1 MAFKYQKI
9 VGGLITAIKAGLLT
23 GKLDSVRQYAIQ
35 HQVGVSTVSQA
46 YMVLERQGWIY
57 AKPKCGYFVNHQQ
70 GQVSGKRTPN
80 YGQTINRVKAG
91 QTLATAVQFSF
102 NDPDILPL
110 SCTAP
115 SSVIDHEILLNRLHR
130 QVVAKRPYKL
140 LMDTPI
146 EGLDQLRYE
155 ICRHLSNS
163 GQVLTPDNVLIT
175 NGRQDG
181 LLQAL
186 MAAKAIGKTV
196 AVESPVSFYFQ
207 GILTQ
212 LNIDVVEVPQQID
225 YQDELVLLSKAYQ
238 TQPFATLLVNPS
250 FADPT
255 GRVLSGTDKLA
266 LIDWA
271 VTHKVTLIEYDRS
284 ELYFG
289 RQRPS
294 CLVALVPH
302 KSPCKVISIGDFYDT
317 LSPTISLGYLIC
329 CNTFNDCQFTK
340 QTAGEEP
347 SIALQL
353 MVHKLMESGQY
364 QKLMSKL
371 RQQLAGNH
379 FAAQAILIQH
389 LPKALAKGLYI
400 SQPEGGPCIW
410 FKLPNQLSSEALWQ
424 LVIADNLSI
433 APGQMFTFSHQADVQ
448 GAAQETAQE
457 INLETNFETN
467 LETKAYQDCFRIT
480 FGLPW
485 TDQMQ
490 AGIKRL
496 AQIIESFVAESSVKA

>member
-1 MAFKYQKI
+1 MAFKYQTI
-9 VGGLITAIKAGLLT
+9 VDGVISAISAGLLT
-23 GKLDSVRQYAIQ
+23 GKLDSVRQYAKH
-35 HQVGVSTVSQA
+35 HQVGVSTVTQA
-46 YMVLERQGWIY
+46 YMALERQGWIY
-57 AKPKCGYFVNHQQ
+57 VKPKCGYFVNHQQ
-70 GQVSGKRTPN
+70 GRVSGKRTPN
-80 YGQTINRVKAG
+80 YGKTINRVKAG
-91 QTLATAVQFSF
+91 QSLATAVQFSF

-115 SSVIDHEILLNRLHR
+115 SSVIDHEVLLNRLHR

-140 LMDTPI
+140 FMDSPI

-155 ICRHLSNS
+155 ICRHLSRA

-207 GILTQ
+207 AILSQ
-212 LNIDVVEVPQQID
+212 LNIDVVEIPQQID
-225 YQDELVLLSKAYQ
+225 YQDELDLLSNAYQ

-255 GRVLSGTDKLA
+255 GRVLSDSDKLA

-271 VTHKVTLIEYDRS
+271 VSHEVTLLEYDRS

-294 CLVALVPH
+294 CLVALVPPT
-302 KSPCKVISIGDFYDT
+302 SPCRVISIGDFYDT

-329 CNTFNDCQFTK
+329 SNTFNDCQFTK
-340 QTAGEEP
+340 QTVGEEA

-353 MVHKLMESGQY
+353 MVHQLMESGQY
-364 QKLMSKL
+364 HKLMTKL
-371 RQQLAGNH
+371 REQLLSNYI
-379 FAAQAILIQH
+379 AAQSILTQH
-389 LPKALAKGLYI
+389 LPQALANGLYI

-424 LVIADNLSI
+424 LVIADKLSI
-433 APGQMFTFSHQADVQ
+433 APGQMFTFSYQTDAQ
-448 GAAQETAQE
+448 GANQETAQE
-457 INLETNFETN
+457 TNLETN

-496 AQIIESFVAESSVKA
+496 AQIIESYVVESCAQA

>member
-1 MAFKYQKI
+1 MGFKYQQI
-9 VGGLITAIKAGLLT
+9 VDEVTAAIKAGLLT
-23 GKLDSVRQYAIQ
+23 GKLDSVRQYARD
-35 HQVGVSTVSQA
+35 HRVGVSTVTQA
-46 YMVLERQGWIY
+46 YLALERQDWIY
-57 AKPKCGYFVNHQQ
+57 AKPKRGYFVDHRMQS
-70 GQVSGKRTPN
+70 SGEHTPN

-91 QTLATAVQFSF
+91 QSLAKAVQFSF

-115 SSVIDHEILLNRLHR
+115 SSVIDHEALLNRLHR
-130 QVVAKRPYKL
+130 QVVAQRPYKL
-140 LMDTPI
+140 LMDTSI
-146 EGLDQLRYE
+146 EGLDGLRYE
-155 ICRHLSNS
+155 ICRHLSSS

-207 GILTQ
+207 AILTQ
-212 LNIDVVEVPQQID
+212 LNIDVIEVPQQID
-225 YQDELVLLSKAYQ
+225 YRDELALLSKAYQ
-238 TQPFATLLVNPS
+238 VQPFTSLLVNPS
-250 FADPT
+250 FSDPT
-255 GRVLSGTDKLA
+255 GRVLSDGDKLA

-271 VTHKVTLIEYDRS
+271 VSHKVSLIEYDRS

-294 CLVALVPH
+294 CLVALVPQG
-302 KSPCKVISIGDFYDT
+302 SPCKVISIGDFYDT

-329 CNTFNDCQFTK
+329 CNTFGECQFTK

-353 MVHKLMESGQY
+353 MVHKLMETGQY
-364 QKLMSKL
+364 HKLMSKL
-371 RQQLAGNH
+371 REQLMGNYI
-379 FAAQAILIQH
+379 AAQSILTQY
-389 LPKALAKGLYI
+389 LPQALAKGLYI

-448 GAAQETAQE
+448 KGDKKAA
-457 INLETNFETN
+457 
-467 LETKAYQDCFRIT
+467 AYQDCFRIT

-485 TDQMQ
+485 TDKMQ

-496 AQIIESFVAESSVKA
+496 AQIIESYVIESSTSLLKNDKGN